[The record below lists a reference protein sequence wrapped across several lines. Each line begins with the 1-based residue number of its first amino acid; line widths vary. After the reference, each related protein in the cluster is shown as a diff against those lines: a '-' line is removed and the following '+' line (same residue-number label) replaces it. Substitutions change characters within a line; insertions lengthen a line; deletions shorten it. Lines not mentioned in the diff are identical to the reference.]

1 MSRQGDGPPP
11 ATGVAARGLG
21 VKGPRGWAFR
31 GVAFEAEPGSL
42 VAVTG
47 PSGSGRT
54 ALLLALTGRM
64 RPTEGTAE
72 VAGRVLPK
80 RMAEVRRVT
89 GVANVPGVT
98 DLDPALTVAEHLRER
113 VLVGRRYG
121 GTAAD
126 LLRGLLRPPRVRA
139 AADAA
144 RVRAALEDVGL
155 GLADLPKGG
164 RTAVRDLSREQ
175 ELRLSVALALLGRP
189 DRPAVV
195 AVDDADL
202 GLTASERAAATA
214 MFSALTARGVT
225 VLAACRE
232 VLPEADVVVRT
243 DVRETASAEDGAAG
257 GGPAGEGE
265 CPKPG
270 GQAGPTERNERAGQD
285 GQARKAEPAGRTER
299 AEKTGRTKKARQGE
313 RAETERAEQAR
324 KAEQAMQSELAGRTE
339 QGERTKKAKRTERAG
354 QSERAGQ
361 GERAEAERAG
371 QAEQAG
377 QAGRAEQA
385 EQAGR
390 GEETGRGG
398 RAAAGADG
406 GARSGRP
413 AGRAERDTDTE
424 RAREGRSGEE
434 EADAHATTGRA

>member
-11 ATGVAARGLG
+11 ATGVAARGFG

-270 GQAGPTERNERAGQD
+270 GQAGPTERNERAGQAEQA
-285 GQARKAEPAGRTER
+285 GQAGR
-299 AEKTGRTKKARQGE
+299 AEQVARTKKARRTERAGQGE
-313 RAETERAEQAR
+313 RVETERAEQAR
-324 KAEQAMQSELAGRTE
+324 KAEQARQSEQAR
-339 QGERTKKAKRTERAG
+339 RTERAG
-354 QSERAGQ
+354 QSERG
-361 GERAEAERAG
+361 AEAERAG

-377 QAGRAEQA
+377 QAGRSEQA